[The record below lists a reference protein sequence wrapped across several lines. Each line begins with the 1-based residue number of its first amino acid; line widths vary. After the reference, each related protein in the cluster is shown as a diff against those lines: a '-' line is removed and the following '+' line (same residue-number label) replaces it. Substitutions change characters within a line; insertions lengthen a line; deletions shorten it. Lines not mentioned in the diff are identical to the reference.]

1 MAINPNA
8 PFLPSHLISRQKDLV
23 EIYDES
29 TGMTVNTTPANLIGM
44 PGASTVGGLYSQTG
58 PGSVVTNTTVE
69 TSILDGGVG
78 SLVVPAYGFQV
89 GDTFEAHFTGQIS
102 AVNNDTIRFHI
113 HSNSA
118 ATVLTDSGAIT
129 MSGAT
134 SRNWELDI
142 IFVVRAIGPAG
153 TAQIYTSGA
162 FMYNKDASNNPERH
176 VFSYLNNTT
185 FNTTIQN
192 ELQVAIQWGSAN
204 VGNSIHSDIFV
215 LNKLY

>member
-29 TGMTVNTTPANLIGM
+29 TGLTVNTTPANLIGM
-44 PGASTVGGLYSQTG
+44 PGASPIGGLYSQTG
-58 PGSVVTNTTVE
+58 PGNTVVNTTVE

-78 SLVVPAYGFQV
+78 SLIVPAYGFQV
-89 GDTFEAHFTGQIS
+89 GDTFEAYFSGHIS
-102 AVNNDTIRFHI
+102 AANNNTIQFHV
-113 HSNSA
+113 HSNSD
-118 ATVLTDSGAIT
+118 ATILADSSVIT
-129 MSGAT
+129 MAGAT
-134 SRNWELDI
+134 NRNWELQI
-142 IFVVRAIGPAG
+142 HFVIRAIGPAG

-162 FMYNKDASNNPERH
+162 FMYNKDASNNPERIA
-176 VFSYLNNTT
+176 FSYLNNTT

-192 ELQVAIQWGSAN
+192 ELQVAVQWGSASTL
-204 VGNSIHSDIFV
+204 NSIQSDIFI

>member
-1 MAINPNA
+1 MAINPQA

-58 PGSVVTNTTVE
+58 PGNTVVNTTVE

-78 SLVVPAYGFQV
+78 SLIVPAYGFQV
-89 GDTFEAHFTGQIS
+89 GDTFEAYFSGQVS
-102 AVNNDTIRFHI
+102 AVNNNTIQFHI

-118 ATVLTDSGAIT
+118 STVLTDSGAIV
-129 MSGAT
+129 MAGAT
-134 SRNWELDI
+134 ARNWELNI
-142 IFVVRAIGPAG
+142 HFVIRAIGPAG

-162 FMYNKDASNNPERH
+162 FMYNKDANSNPERH

-185 FNTTIQN
+185 FDTTIQN
-192 ELQVAIQWGSAN
+192 QLQVTVQWGAASTL
-204 VGNSIHSDIFV
+204 NSIHSDIFI